1 MRVVWTYAALDAID
15 QAYEYL
21 VDINPAAAARVA
33 ESLYTAGDNLV
44 RFPNRGRPVLGTG
57 MRELI
62 TDFSY
67 IIRYQVVGDVVE
79 IVRVRHTSRR
89 PTKS

>member
-1 MRVVWTYAALDAID
+1 MRVVWTQAALDTIE
-15 QAYEYL
+15 QAYNCIA
-21 VDINPAAAARVA
+21 DINPAAAERVA
-33 ESLYTAGDNLV
+33 ECLYSTGDSLAH
-44 RFPNRGRPVLGTG
+44 FPRRGRCVAGTA

-67 IIRYQVVGDVVE
+67 ILRYQITGDTVE

-89 PTKS
+89 PTTP